1 MARWDGRRWLGWA
14 GYVVLALAMAVVL
27 VGCGTDTYGGAS
39 PGAGPAPAEVGGRSR
54 AARMPP
60 ALRASYVAARQR
72 DGGEAYRF
80 ERGSS
85 GGAYGRNEAHRVEVA
100 LEEGAL
106 RVTGA
111 GGDGWHMGLRWTGIG
126 RGSRV
131 APVARPDGEAYV
143 VENRGSYRRAD
154 GSEEEYVNGPLG
166 VGGGTAIVGAPYHLV
181 GSNVHAG
188 AAYVFVQSGTSWT
201 QQAELTAS
209 DGMVGDLFGFSVSV
223 SEGTAIVGAQ
233 QHGSGA
239 GAAYVFVQSGT
250 TWAQQAELSASD
262 GAANDYFG
270 YSVSV
275 SGGTAI
281 VGAPNHQ
288 TGAAYVF
295 VQNGTTWAQQAELSA
310 SDGEAS
316 DYFGGSVS
324 LSNGTAIV
332 GANGYQVGSN
342 VQAGAAYVFVQNGT
356 TWAQQAELSASDGAA
371 NDYFGYS
378 VSVSGGTAIV
388 GAINHQIGSNPRAG
402 AAYVFVQ
409 SDTTWTQQT
418 ELTASDG
425 AMGDAFGLSVSL
437 SGGTAIIGA
446 PGHQVGSNP
455 GAGAAY
461 VFVQSDTTWT
471 QQAEIIAS
479 DGAADDYFGRSV
491 SLSGGTASV
500 G

>member
-1 MARWDGRRWLGWA
+1 
-14 GYVVLALAMAVVL
+14 
-27 VGCGTDTYGGAS
+27 
-39 PGAGPAPAEVGGRSR
+39 
-54 AARMPP
+54 
-60 ALRASYVAARQR
+60 
-72 DGGEAYRF
+72 
-80 ERGSS
+80 
-85 GGAYGRNEAHRVEVA
+85 
-100 LEEGAL
+100 
-106 RVTGA
+106 
-111 GGDGWHMGLRWTGIG
+111 
-126 RGSRV
+126 
-131 APVARPDGEAYV
+131 VARPDGEAYV

-181 GSNVHAG
+181 GS
-188 AAYVFVQSGTSWT
+188 
-201 QQAELTAS
+201 
-209 DGMVGDLFGFSVSV
+209 
-223 SEGTAIVGAQ
+223 
-233 QHGSGA
+233 GSGA

-402 AAYVFVQ
+402 AACVRPKRHDMDPADRAHGERWGDGRCVWPFGIAERRHRNHRC
-409 SDTTWTQQT
+409 SRPPGWQQPRSWRGICVRPKRHDMDPAGRDHRQRWGGGRLLWPLGIA
-418 ELTASDG
+418 ERRHC
-425 AMGDAFGLSVSL
+425 VRRC
-437 SGGTAIIGA
+437 SGTHG
-446 PGHQVGSNP
+446 
-455 GAGAAY
+455 
-461 VFVQSDTTWT
+461 WW
-471 QQAEIIAS
+471 
-479 DGAADDYFGRSV
+479 
-491 SLSGGTASV
+491 
-500 G
+500 